1 MAINTGQATITTTRV
16 QIDGTNTSPYQL
28 ILHNSGTNTVYLGNS
43 SVTKDDG
50 FNLHANSTL
59 TISLPPLSA
68 LFAIAASGSHELS
81 WMRVE

>member
-16 QIDGTNTSPYQL
+16 QIDGTYTSPYQL

-81 WMRVE
+81 WMRVD

>member
-16 QIDGTNTSPYQL
+16 QIDGTYTSPYQL
-28 ILHNSGTNTVYLGNS
+28 ILHNSGTNAIYLGNS

-59 TISLPPLSA
+59 ILNLPPLSA
-68 LFAIAASGSHELS
+68 LFAIASSGSHELS
-81 WMRVE
+81 WMRVD

>member
-1 MAINTGQATITTTRV
+1 MPISSGQVTVGTTRV
-16 QIDGTNTSPYQL
+16 QIDGTFNSPYQL
-28 ILHNSGTNTVYLGNS
+28 ILHNSGTNAIYLGNS

-81 WMRVE
+81 WMRVD

>member
-16 QIDGTNTSPYQL
+16 QIDGTYTSPYQL
-28 ILHNSGTNTVYLGNS
+28 ILHNSGTNNIYLGNS

-59 TISLPPLSA
+59 ILNLPPLSA
-68 LFAIAASGSHELS
+68 LFAIASSGSHELS
-81 WMRVE
+81 WMRVD

>member
-16 QIDGTNTSPYQL
+16 QIDGTSTSAYQL
-28 ILHNSGTNTVYLGNS
+28 ILHNSGTNAIYLGNS

-81 WMRVE
+81 WMRVD